1 LEEKTMDKRQEN
13 RQTMW
18 ETVEDVLDIN
28 KATVDTIPSFAESV
42 AEFKTKAAAA
52 RLKIQE
58 ADTMTKGKT
67 KAKDDTVDE
76 LIASLVP
83 AISTLRVYARKEKK
97 TELEAKA
104 TLSPSEIRGLR
115 DTELKDTAGTIIGLI
130 EQEASGLLSHG
141 MTADKIAL
149 LKTRFT
155 AYCNALSGKEGTM
168 ATRNSVRESAETLIA
183 EVNTILLKEIDEYMD
198 HMAEDSTDF
207 YNAYWAARPIHILGV
222 RHKQDPTPA
231 KQKGQVDSTALAK

>member
-1 LEEKTMDKRQEN
+1 MDKRQEN

-18 ETVEDVLDIN
+18 ETVEDVLDGN
-28 KATVDTIPSFAESV
+28 KPTVDAIPSFAESV
-42 AEFKTKAAAA
+42 ANFKTKAAAA

-67 KAKDDTVDE
+67 KAKDDTVDA
-76 LIASLVP
+76 LLGSLVP

-97 TELEAKA
+97 TELEAIA
-104 TLSPSEIRGLR
+104 ALSPSEIRGLR
-115 DTELKDTAGTIIGLI
+115 DTQLKDTAGTIIGLI
-130 EQEASGLLSHG
+130 DQESSGLLSHG
-141 MTADKIAL
+141 MTAEKIAL

-168 ATRNSVRESAETLIA
+168 AARNSVREAAESLIA
-183 EVNTILLKEIDEYMD
+183 EVNTILSKEIDEYMD
-198 HMAEDSTDF
+198 HMAEDSIDF
-207 YNAYWAARPIHILGV
+207 YNAYWAARPIHVLGV

-231 KQKGQVDSTALAK
+231 NKTPQAVSTEPAK